1 MNTLFIGIGE
11 MGFGMA
17 KNILLKNKSLVIWNR
32 TKDKPHVNEL
42 MAMGAQFAENIGRA
56 VSSADFVCFNLTEDK
71 AVRAVAQ
78 TVVPYINKD
87 TVILDFSTVSP
98 DTAIGVNE
106 MFNNAGAFYLDCPV
120 SGGSAGA
127 EAGTLTIMAGG
138 EKHAF
143 ERAMPLLNMC
153 GKNIQYMGPSGSG
166 QKAKLINQLMTWVN
180 QAVVCEGMLL
190 AERAGIDL
198 TALYKA
204 LSTSWG
210 RSWMLERSVE
220 KYIIP
225 GNFDAQSGLELMVK
239 DFNLISD
246 MAMKSECDIPIAA
259 KAKEIYDQAMDEGL
273 AKKDPSV
280 IIEVMRENLKRS
292 CTYEK

>member
-1 MNTLFIGIGE
+1 MNTIFIGIGE
-11 MGFGMA
+11 MGYGMA
-17 KNILLKNKSLVIWNR
+17 KNILEKNKSLIIWNR

-42 MAMGAQFAENIGRA
+42 VKLGAQFAENLGSA

-71 AVRAVAQ
+71 AVRTVSEAVLPFIKKGA
-78 TVVPYINKD
+78 
-87 TVILDFSTVSP
+87 VILDFSTVSP
-98 DTAIGVNE
+98 DTAVNVNA
-106 MFNNAGAFYLDCPV
+106 MFGNANAYYLDCPV

-138 EKHAF
+138 EKQAF
-143 ERAMPLLNMC
+143 QRAMPLLNMC
-153 GKNIQYMGPSGSG
+153 GKNIQYMGQSGLG
-166 QKAKLINQLMTWVN
+166 QKAKLINQLMTWAN

-190 AERAGIDL
+190 AERSGIDL

-225 GNFDAQSGLELMVK
+225 GCFDTQSGLELMVK

-292 CTYEK
+292 CPYEK

>member
-138 EKHAF
+138 ENT
-143 ERAMPLLNMC
+143 LL
-153 GKNIQYMGPSGSG
+153 
-166 QKAKLINQLMTWVN
+166 
-180 QAVVCEGMLL
+180 
-190 AERAGIDL
+190 
-198 TALYKA
+198 
-204 LSTSWG
+204 
-210 RSWMLERSVE
+210 
-220 KYIIP
+220 
-225 GNFDAQSGLELMVK
+225 
-239 DFNLISD
+239 
-246 MAMKSECDIPIAA
+246 
-259 KAKEIYDQAMDEGL
+259 KEPCRY
-273 AKKDPSV
+273 
-280 IIEVMRENLKRS
+280 
-292 CTYEK
+292 